1 VHKNKKLCII
11 NLLFSFNFNQQEE
24 TGSILKN
31 KKKIVV
37 FASGSGSSFE
47 NVCKEFSKVNFIE
60 ITKLYCNNNKA
71 FVIERAK
78 KQGIESFVFQNEDLA
93 NKKIL
98 MDLQNV
104 NPDLI
109 VLAGF
114 LKKIPADIINKFNKR
129 IINIHPSLLPK
140 YGGNGMYGL
149 KVHEKVIENK
159 EKETGFTIHYVDKNY
174 DEGDIIF
181 QKKLTIK
188 TKNPI
193 QLAKEVLKMEHK
205 YYPEIIL
212 KCLNEDKS

>member
-1 VHKNKKLCII
+1 MEK
-11 NLLFSFNFNQQEE
+11 
-24 TGSILKN
+24 

-47 NVCKEFSKVNFIE
+47 NICKRLSKDSFVE
-60 ITKLYCNNNKA
+60 ISKLYCNNNKA

-78 KQGIESFVFQNEDLA
+78 KQGIKSLLFRNEDLS
-93 NKKIL
+93 NKRIL
-98 MDLQNV
+98 KDLQKV

-114 LKKIPADIINKFNKR
+114 LKKIPIDIINEFKYR

-140 YGGNGMYGL
+140 YGGKGMFGA
-149 KVHEKVIENK
+149 KVHEKVIENNDR
-159 EKETGFTIHYVDKNY
+159 ESGFTVHYVDQNY

-181 QKKLTIK
+181 QKKLVIK
-188 TKNPI
+188 EKDPVH
-193 QLAKEVLKMEHK
+193 LAKEVLKMEHK

-212 KCLNEDKS
+212 KCLKNGKS

>member
-1 VHKNKKLCII
+1 MEK
-11 NLLFSFNFNQQEE
+11 
-24 TGSILKN
+24 

-47 NVCKEFSKVNFIE
+47 NICKRLSKDSFVE
-60 ITKLYCNNNKA
+60 ISKLYCNNNKA

-78 KQGIESFVFQNEDLA
+78 KQGIKSFLFQNEDLS
-93 NKKIL
+93 NKRIL
-98 MDLQNV
+98 KDLQKV

-114 LKKIPADIINKFNKR
+114 LKKIPIDIINEFKHR

-140 YGGNGMYGL
+140 YGGKGMYGA
-149 KVHEKVIENK
+149 KVHEKVIENNDR
-159 EKETGFTIHYVDKNY
+159 ESGFTVHYVDQNY

-181 QKKLTIK
+181 QKKLIIK
-188 TKNPI
+188 EKDPI
-193 QLAKEVLKMEHK
+193 RLAKEVLKMEHK

-212 KCLNEDKS
+212 KCLKNGKS

>member
-1 VHKNKKLCII
+1 MKI
-11 NLLFSFNFNQQEE
+11 
-24 TGSILKN
+24 

-47 NVCKEFSKVNFIE
+47 NICKKLSKDSFVE
-60 ITKLYCNNNKA
+60 ISKLYCNNNEA
-71 FVIERAK
+71 FVIERAQ
-78 KQGIESFVFQNEDLA
+78 KQGVKSLIFQNEDLT
-93 NKKIL
+93 NKRIL
-98 MDLQNV
+98 MDLRKV

-114 LKKIPADIINKFNKR
+114 LKKIPTDIINEFKHR

-140 YGGNGMYGL
+140 YGGKGMFGA

-159 EKETGFTIHYVDKNY
+159 DRESGFTVHYVDQNY

-181 QKKLTIK
+181 QKKLIIK
-188 TKNPI
+188 EKDPI
-193 QLAKEVLKMEHK
+193 HLAKEVLKMEHK

-212 KCLNEDKS
+212 KCLKNGKS

>member
-1 VHKNKKLCII
+1 MKI
-11 NLLFSFNFNQQEE
+11 
-24 TGSILKN
+24 

-47 NVCKEFSKVNFIE
+47 NICKRLSRDSFIE
-60 ITKLYCNNNKA
+60 ISKLYCNNNKA
-71 FVIERAK
+71 FVVERAQ
-78 KQGIESFVFQNEDLA
+78 KQGIKILVFQNEDLT

-98 MDLQNV
+98 NDLQKV

-114 LKKIPADIINKFNKR
+114 LKKIPIDIINEFKHR

-140 YGGNGMYGL
+140 YGGKGMYGL
-149 KVHEKVIENK
+149 KVHEKVIEND
-159 EKETGFTIHYVDKNY
+159 ERETGFTIHYVEQNY

-181 QKKLTIK
+181 QKKLIIEEK
-188 TKNPI
+188 DPI
-193 QLAKEVLKMEHK
+193 HLAKEVLHMEHK

-212 KCLNEDKS
+212 KCLYNGKS